1 MQGGEEMFYI
11 KGQEVNSLGDL
22 PEDSRKEAAH
32 DILTELYKIWCR
44 EHGQE
49 LESIE
54 VNRKRKGDVG
64 A

>member
-1 MQGGEEMFYI
+1 MFYI

-32 DILTELYKIWCR
+32 DILTKLYKIWCR
-44 EHGQE
+44 EHGMQ

-54 VNRKRKGDVG
+54 VSRKKKEDVG

>member
-1 MQGGEEMFYI
+1 MFYI
-11 KGQEVNSLGDL
+11 KGQEVNSLGEL
-22 PEDSRKEAAH
+22 PEDSRKEAAQN
-32 DILTELYKIWCR
+32 ILTELYKIWCR

>member
-1 MQGGEEMFYI
+1 MFYI
-11 KGQEVNSLGDL
+11 KGQEVNSLGEL

-32 DILTELYKIWCR
+32 DILTELCKIWCR
-44 EHGQE
+44 EHGMR

-54 VNRKRKGDVG
+54 VSKKKKEDVG

>member
-1 MQGGEEMFYI
+1 MQGDEEMFYI